1 MPSFC
6 PLLSACPRD
15 CLLYTSKKILDEVKT
30 VTYRD
35 LNSILKEMDRELT
48 KGALSTEGFGKY
60 FWDNCRDE
68 ALAET
73 VREILK

>member
-1 MPSFC
+1 M
-6 PLLSACPRD
+6 
-15 CLLYTSKKILDEVKT
+15 KT

>member
-1 MPSFC
+1 MYPCLPRAGGFPKGRAFPS
-6 PLLSACPRD
+6 LTAARD
-15 CLLYTSKKILDEVKT
+15 
-30 VTYRD
+30 
-35 LNSILKEMDRELT
+35 SILKEMDRELT